1 MPHSAAWGKARAD
14 HALRSPLVQIPVGT
28 LTFDVTVAGPEDGPV
43 VILLHGF
50 PQTSACWHGVV
61 PVLAEAGHR
70 VLAPD
75 QRGYSPGAR
84 PDGVAAYHS
93 AELTA
98 DVLGLADAV
107 GADRFHLVG
116 HDWGASIAW
125 QLAARH
131 GDRLLSL
138 TALSVPHPL
147 AYATVLASPATDQE
161 QRSSY
166 FPMFREEGAE
176 EGLLADDAT
185 GLRMIYTLSGLTD
198 EEAAPHFAALSTTE
212 ALGAALNWYRAAGGH
227 LIDGLGPITV
237 PTLHVWSTEDPALGR
252 EGAEATGD
260 HVDGPYRLV
269 VLDGIDHWIPDH
281 APDALNDLLV
291 GHLAGA

>member
-1 MPHSAAWGKARAD
+1 M
-14 HALRSPLVQIPVGT
+14 PVGD

-43 VILLHGF
+43 VVLLHGF
-50 PQTSACWHGVV
+50 PQTSHAWHLQV
-61 PVLAEAGHR
+61 PVLAEAGYR

-84 PDGVAAYHS
+84 PSGVAAYHS
-93 AELTA
+93 TELTA
-98 DVLGLADAV
+98 DVLGLADQA
-107 GADRFHLVG
+107 GAERFHVVG
-116 HDWGASIAW
+116 HDWGASLTW

-131 GDRLLSL
+131 GDRLLTM

-147 AYATVLASPATDQE
+147 AYSTALASPKTDQQ

-166 FPMFREEGAE
+166 FPAFREEGSE
-176 EGLLADDAT
+176 LGMLANDAA
-185 GLRMIYTLSGLTD
+185 GLRMLYLASGLT
-198 EEAAPHFAALSTTE
+198 EEESAPYLEALGTPE

-227 LIDGLGPITV
+227 LIADLGPVTV

-260 HVDGPYRLV
+260 HVEGPYRFEV
-269 VLDGIDHWIPDH
+269 FEGVDHWIPEH
-281 APDALNDLLV
+281 APDRLNQVLLE
-291 GHLAGA
+291 HLATADA

>member
-1 MPHSAAWGKARAD
+1 
-14 HALRSPLVQIPVGT
+14 VQITIGR
-28 LTFDVTVAGPEDGPV
+28 LRFDVRAAGPEDGPL

-50 PQTSACWHGVV
+50 PQTSWCWRHQL
-61 PVLAEAGHR
+61 PALADAGYR

-84 PDGVAAYHS
+84 PEGVEAYHS
-93 AELTA
+93 TALTA

-107 GADRFHLVG
+107 GAERFHLVG

-131 GDRLLSL
+131 GERLLTL

-147 AYATVLASPATDQE
+147 AYTVALADPGSDQE

-166 FPMFREEGAE
+166 FPMFRAEGAE
-176 EGLLADDAT
+176 HGMLEHDAA
-185 GLRMIYTLSGLTD
+185 GLRLIYAASGLTE
-198 EEAAPHFAALSTTE
+198 EEAAPHLAALSSPE

-227 LIDGLGPITV
+227 LIEGLGPVTV
-237 PTLHVWSTEDPALGR
+237 PTMHVWSTEDPALGR
-252 EGAEATGD
+252 EGAEATCD
-260 HVDGPYRLV
+260 FVEGPYRLE
-269 VLDGIDHWIPDH
+269 VLEGVDHWIPDH
-281 APDALNDLLV
+281 APERLNALLV
-291 GHLAGA
+291 DHLGPVTPPAGG